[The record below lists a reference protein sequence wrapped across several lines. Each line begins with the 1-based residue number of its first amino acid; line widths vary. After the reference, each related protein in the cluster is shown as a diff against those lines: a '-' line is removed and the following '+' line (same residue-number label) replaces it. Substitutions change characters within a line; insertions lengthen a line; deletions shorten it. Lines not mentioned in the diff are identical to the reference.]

1 METNREYMDKSSQTV
16 KKQTKKL
23 TWHNLS
29 IQELKIYVGIIIML
43 GIDKKPEIQMHWQIH
58 GSNLIRQSMSV
69 CHFIMINKFLNVGDK
84 NSTDKL
90 SRIRKLSDYIKE
102 CSLNYYKS
110 SSKNLN

>member
-1 METNREYMDKSSQTV
+1 
-16 KKQTKKL
+16 
-23 TWHNLS
+23 
-29 IQELKIYVGIIIML
+29 ML